1 MNVTTMSQHAAF
13 MVKKFCQGRIIAE
26 LVVETLVLSASI
38 LIGTNENCFYCS
50 IVSPASNSA
59 SPVNIFFQ

>member
-1 MNVTTMSQHAAF
+1 VNVTTMSQHAAF

-38 LIGTNENCFYCS
+38 LIGTNENCVF
-50 IVSPASNSA
+50 IVQLFLQLPTLH
-59 SPVNIFFQ
+59 PQ